1 MLFVPQGMHVEH
13 GWLRPAQARV
23 ALGGETLRRHEEY
36 TIIELEPEPLPQQV
50 GALIDD
56 IVDFLQDP
64 FPVRVVS
71 AFPSPFGVGLF
82 QLQNPVQR
90 ACLLDASPI

>member
-1 MLFVPQGMHVEH
+1 MHVEH
-13 GWLRPAQARV
+13 GWLRPARARV
-23 ALGGETLRRHEEY
+23 APGGEPLRRHEEY
-36 TIIELEPEPLPQQV
+36 TSIELEPEPLPQQV

-64 FPVRVVS
+64 FPVKVVS